1 MPDSEGDNS
10 PAISDSEE
18 ETVKNTSKKRK
29 QSSKDGKSSKKAKK
43 SSRVVDEDS
52 EDDGSGP
59 KSKFVDDEASES
71 ADDDD
76 DDKVIDSSEEEL
88 DEDVDTYEKDGFL
101 VGDDEDD
108 EEEEE
113 QPRRRRKKKDK
124 KETKKRSRLRH
135 GRDDRDELDRDDLDL
150 IQENLGKKPARV
162 YSDEDD
168 DDFDDDIASPRKKK
182 SAKGKQTLDKGLS
195 RDMFG
200 SDSEDDEDDDG
211 GGGRGKR
218 RGNGPSDQYMDEQDY
233 NSEDEFIVSDDDDG
247 AGGPR
252 RRRAKRPSSR
262 RSASAL
268 PQGPSLDQLDEAE
281 ELFGDAEA
289 FLEATRGGGVVPS
302 SSIGDLDSEK
312 GKKALLLDKYEPS
325 VLKEFHMTT
334 SDSTVRER
342 DIPERL
348 QQLYKQRTHF
358 PDAEERMEEAEWMVD
373 AVLRKMDQ
381 RAQRDKHASPLTFH
395 RSNVVTAIEHVLKFY
410 HMDKL
415 EPPYVQRYCKEYW
428 KTAGLKG
435 DELYLIQDL
444 DLKWDKLDRKRRV
457 LQKNVEA
464 AVLANDTTES
474 TTVRSCYQQV
484 LRQTQDKGL
493 ADISQAFQML
503 EVNDKP
509 NKEKKRPGRRTLY
522 QLCLKGGL
530 KDLASQFT
538 VNSAILGGALVGLV
552 PDSQVQVPTPQAVLA
567 ETCMPYLSADFP
579 SVNDVLKGA
588 RHVAATQLASDPN
601 VRARM
606 REICQRHAVVF
617 TEATPKGVE
626 EVDEFHTCH
635 GLQYIKE
642 MPVAEM
648 MDTDLYVKLL
658 KGEKEGVLTI
668 HFQIEHQ
675 HLIEPLEAAYL
686 DPKHVSEEWQS
697 QRRDIVREAV
707 GSSLVPMLLEE
718 IKADL
723 LTSAQDVVLARCSRL
738 MKERL
743 LVRPFEAKD
752 LSEPHIMG
760 VFVDVTTDEPIAHVV
775 ALDENGDVID
785 KVQGRCKTP
794 NCLAKLTVTLTSF
807 LEDHPRLSAVVL
819 NTSGGN
825 KSMDVGELVDVV
837 RNKIR
842 RHLLS
847 DPEYLHVTFVKDDVA
862 RMFAK
867 SKRAEVEFPEE
878 MEGTRAAIGLARY
891 LRNPLSELCAIWGFV
906 PLEEPGRGKEL
917 LYLTVHPLQQMVNQ
931 EMLVRAY
938 ERVFIQVVNK
948 VGIDVN
954 VSANHSHSSY
964 GLQFV
969 AGLGP
974 VKAMALIE
982 KVRLSGH
989 IEKRQDLHRIL
1000 SDKIVYRNCAGVLRI
1015 RERDALKD
1023 AALNPLDDTRIHP
1036 ESYYMAVKICGDANN
1051 NTTMDLYDPD
1061 QYSYAVE
1068 DTMFQSATA
1077 IKAATERY
1085 HPEPYKRLG
1094 DAEIADSLADLDLPA
1109 YAQRLEMQQKGLKLH
1124 TLESIKQELRYPYFD
1139 TRQKYKDPML
1149 EDLFFLLNGETRDT
1163 LRVGMVVPCK
1173 LIKSAG
1179 ENNVIVELHSGIRAQ
1194 LKKEHLPSFLTC
1206 DGNKYLR
1213 EHGFPRG
1220 MQVNAKIMDIVP
1232 DGDRYVLALACDDR
1246 SILTMTEECFNRR
1259 SIPSWTEVDRVIDDS
1274 KARYDKL
1281 VNKLPSPEKE
1291 KDWNKLMPVN
1301 GPVRKKR
1308 QIAHPVFKNVSLKG
1322 CMTLMKDMLP
1332 GDVMLRPASKGSDH
1346 LSLTWKIDSN
1356 VYRHFDVHEL
1366 DKPTEGRLGAKLVV
1380 KNETYDSIDELIARL
1395 IDPMNAYIEEIREH
1409 KNYMTGDVRAIG
1421 DRLVKLKE
1429 ANPQSVPWA
1438 LHLYYRY
1445 PGCFSITYVARTS
1458 PRSFHFIVNP
1468 NGLQFFGELSCKEPI
1483 PSLTKAI
1490 AYFKKSASNPPKRRE
1505 PPAAAVEKPTHSSYA
1520 SGAPSSYGNAQPP
1533 SHYSGGAS
1541 TYSRDQYQHS
1551 SNSQSS
1557 SYYDQNR
1564 HRNNHDQ
1571 GRPRDDRRY

>member
-1 MPDSEGDNS
+1 MSDSEGDNS
-10 PAISDSEE
+10 PVISGSEE
-18 ETVKNTSKKRK
+18 ETVKTKKRK

-43 SSRVVDEDS
+43 SSRVMDEDS
-52 EDDGSGP
+52 DDGGTP

-71 ADDDD
+71 GDDDD

-88 DEDVDTYEKDGFL
+88 DEDADTYEKDGFL
-101 VGDDEDD
+101 VADDEDD

-124 KETKKRSRLRH
+124 KGTTKRSRLRH

-150 IQENLGKKPARV
+150 IQENLGKKPARA
-162 YSDEDD
+162 YSDDDESNSDD
-168 DDFDDDIASPRKKK
+168 DESNSDDEDARKKK
-182 SAKGKQTLDKGLS
+182 KAKGKQTLDKGSSHDL
-195 RDMFG
+195 FG
-200 SDSEDDEDDDG
+200 SDDDEDDDAG
-211 GGGRGKR
+211 GSSRGKR
-218 RGNGPSDQYMDEQDY
+218 RGGPSDQYMDEQDY

-247 AGGPR
+247 GGGPR
-252 RRRAKRPSSR
+252 RRRTKRPGSGR
-262 RSASAL
+262 QSANNL

-289 FLEATRGGGVVPS
+289 FLEATRGGAAPTAASVDP
-302 SSIGDLDSEK
+302 DSEK
-312 GKKALLLDKYEPS
+312 KAMLLDKYEPS

-334 SDSTVRER
+334 SDSAVRER
-342 DIPERL
+342 DIPERMQHL
-348 QQLYKQRTHF
+348 FKQRPTF
-358 PDAEERMEEAEWMVD
+358 PDSEERAEEAEWMVD
-373 AVLRKMDQ
+373 AVLRKLERRPRKDM
-381 RAQRDKHASPLTFH
+381 HAPPPTFH
-395 RSNVVTAIEHVLKFY
+395 RSNVVTAIEHVLRFY
-410 HMDKL
+410 HVEKL
-415 EPPYVQRYCKEYW
+415 EPAYVQRYCKEYW
-428 KTAGLKG
+428 KSAGLHG

-444 DLKWDKLDRKRRV
+444 DLKWDKLDRKRKV
-457 LQKNVEA
+457 LQTNVEA

-484 LRQTQDKGL
+484 LRQTLDKGL
-493 ADISQAFQML
+493 ADISQAFQTL

-509 NKEKKRPGRRTLY
+509 NKQKKRPGRRTFY

-530 KDLASQFT
+530 KALASQFT
-538 VNSAILGGALVGLV
+538 VNSAILGGAMVGLV
-552 PDSQVQVPTPQAVLA
+552 PDSQVQVPTPQVALA

-606 REICQRHAVVF
+606 REIYLRHAVVF
-617 TEATPKGVE
+617 TDATLKGVD
-626 EVDEFHTCH
+626 EVDEFHYCH

-642 MPVAEM
+642 MPVAEL
-648 MDTDLYVKLL
+648 MDTDLYMKLL
-658 KGEKEGVLTI
+658 KGEQEGVVTI
-668 HFQIEHQ
+668 HFQIEPQ

-686 DPKHVSEEWQS
+686 DPKHASEEWQS

-707 GSSLVPMLLEE
+707 GGTLVPTLQEE
-718 IKADL
+718 VKADL
-723 LTSAQDVVLARCSRL
+723 VTSSQDVVLARCSRL

-752 LSEPHIMG
+752 LLEPHIMG
-760 VFVDVTTDEPIAHVV
+760 VFVDNSTDEPVAYMV
-775 ALDENGDVID
+775 ALDENGDVTD

-794 NCLAKLTVTLTSF
+794 NCLAQLTVILTTF
-807 LEDHPRLSAVVL
+807 LEDHPRISAVVL

-842 RHLLS
+842 RHVQH

-862 RMFAK
+862 RMYAK

-878 MEGTRAAIGLARY
+878 MEGTRAAVGVARY

-917 LYLTVHPLQQMVNQ
+917 LYLTVDPLQQMVNQ
-931 EMLVRAY
+931 EMLLRAY
-938 ERVFIQVVNK
+938 ERVFIQAVNK

-954 VSANHSHSSY
+954 VSSNFTHASY

-974 VKAMALIE
+974 VKAMTLIE
-982 KVRLSGH
+982 KVRLSGNL
-989 IEKRQDLHRIL
+989 EKRQDLHRIL
-1000 SDKIVYRNCAGVLRI
+1000 SDKVVYRNCAGVLRI

-1077 IKAATERY
+1077 IKAAVERMAEERIT
-1085 HPEPYKRLG
+1085 PPPFKRLD

-1139 TRQKYKDPML
+1139 TRHKYKDPML
-1149 EDLFFLLNGETRDT
+1149 EDLFFLLNGETRET

-1179 ENNVIVELHSGIRAQ
+1179 EANVIVELHSGIRAQ
-1194 LKKEHLPSFLTC
+1194 LKKENLPSFLTQ

-1220 MQVNAKIMDIVP
+1220 MQVNAKIIDIVP

-1259 SIPSWTEVDRVIDDS
+1259 GIPTWTDVDRVIDDS
-1274 KARYDKL
+1274 KARYDRL
-1281 VNKLPSPEKE
+1281 VNKLPSPDKE
-1291 KDWNKLMPVN
+1291 KDWNKLMPVG

-1308 QIAHPVFKNVSLKG
+1308 QIVHPVFKNVTLKG
-1322 CMTLMKDMLP
+1322 CMTLMKELLP
-1332 GDVMLRPASKGSDH
+1332 GDVILRPASKGSDH
-1346 LSLTWKIDSN
+1346 LSLTWKIDTA

-1366 DKPTEGRLGAKLVV
+1366 DKPTEGRIGAKLVV
-1380 KNETYDSIDELIARL
+1380 KKEVYDSIDELIARL
-1395 IDPMNAYIEEIREH
+1395 IDPMNAYLEEIREH
-1409 KNYMTGDVRAIG
+1409 KNYRTGDSHTIG
-1421 DRLVKLKE
+1421 DDLVQQKK
-1429 ANPQSVPWA
+1429 AMPQSVPWA
-1438 LHLYYRY
+1438 LHVYHKY

-1458 PRSFHFIVNP
+1458 PRSFHFEVKP
-1468 NGLQFFGELSCKEPI
+1468 NGLRFFGELSCEIPI
-1483 PSLTKAI
+1483 PSLAKAV
-1490 AYFKKSASNPPKRRE
+1490 AFFKKSAANPPKRRD
-1505 PPAAAVEKPTHSSYA
+1505 PPVKPTSTA
-1520 SGAPSSYGNAQPP
+1520 PFQGAASYGGAYPPPPPPP
-1533 SHYSGGAS
+1533 S
-1541 TYSRDQYQHS
+1541 RDNHHP
-1551 SNSQSS
+1551 

-1564 HRNNHDQ
+1564 HRNNFDQ